1 MRHEEYLA
9 RIKSER
15 AINQTNQTLPAKV
28 GHGRQEQCQLHNT
41 YPRTL
46 IFQPVV
52 PRRMRSRR
60 AQGKK
65 RRRERRS
72 KRQREWQV
80 AGEKVRGSLSIE
92 LDEVVAAGSIIE
104 REYALVG
111 TSGSLTLSLEWR

>member
-1 MRHEEYLA
+1 
-9 RIKSER
+9 
-15 AINQTNQTLPAKV
+15 
-28 GHGRQEQCQLHNT
+28 
-41 YPRTL
+41 
-46 IFQPVV
+46 
-52 PRRMRSRR
+52 MRSRR